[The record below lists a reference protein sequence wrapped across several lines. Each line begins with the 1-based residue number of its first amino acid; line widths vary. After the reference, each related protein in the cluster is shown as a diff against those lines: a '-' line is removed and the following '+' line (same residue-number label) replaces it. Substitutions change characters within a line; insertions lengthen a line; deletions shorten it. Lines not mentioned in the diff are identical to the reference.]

1 MRDDDDKRTVKIE
14 LLSQLKLEAEF
25 RKIFIEV
32 FDKRG
37 ELDLMFSQ
45 SRLVTKT
52 CTRDI
57 QGVDNSKHIFHIQ
70 L

>member
-1 MRDDDDKRTVKIE
+1 MRDDDDTRTVKIE

-32 FDKRG
+32 LDKRG

-45 SRLVTKT
+45 SRPVTKT
-52 CTRDI
+52 CAMHKRFTRC
-57 QGVDNSKHIFHIQ
+57 
-70 L
+70 